1 MVSWR
6 GATGGRA
13 GVGRLLILLLLDD
26 GRIVP
31 GASSETAFSQQLMQL
46 NQCRYRHARRTE
58 PHPGADGRIQDPRCG
73 HDDHPRRRLEV
84 DNSSGFTL
92 LAALAADAVPI
103 QGVPAI
109 VDFDLLSDM
118 GRMTG

>member
-1 MVSWR
+1 
-6 GATGGRA
+6 
-13 GVGRLLILLLLDD
+13 
-26 GRIVP
+26 
-31 GASSETAFSQQLMQL
+31 MQL
-46 NQCRYRHARRTE
+46 NQCRHRHARRAE

-109 VDFDLLSDM
+109 VDFDLLPDM
-118 GRMTG
+118 GRMTAASRIHELLPHRWQLGTATA